1 MGIYSDGS
9 IFGIL
14 IYTLNDD
21 NYNINILFEEKY
33 DEIMS
38 HEQIREAY
46 LFYKELN
53 DKNNLLFKVFT
64 ECTSTLDI
72 EKHSFFKWYPI
83 SLNQFLEIFDI
94 E

>member
-1 MGIYSDGS
+1 MGIYSNGS

-38 HEQIREAY
+38 HEQIRETY

-53 DKNNLLFKVFT
+53 DKNNLLFK
-64 ECTSTLDI
+64 
-72 EKHSFFKWYPI
+72 
-83 SLNQFLEIFDI
+83 
-94 E
+94 

>member
-1 MGIYSDGS
+1 MGIYSNGS
-9 IFGIL
+9 IFGIS
-14 IYTLNDD
+14 IYTLNEDD
-21 NYNINILFEEKY
+21 YNINTLFEEKY

-38 HEQIREAY
+38 HEQIRESY
-46 LFYKELN
+46 LFYTKLN

-72 EKHSFFKWYPI
+72 EIQNFMMWHPI
-83 SLNQFLEIFDI
+83 SLNQFLEKFCI

>member
-1 MGIYSDGS
+1 MGIYSNGS

-14 IYTLNDD
+14 IYTLNEDD
-21 NYNINILFEEKY
+21 YNINILFEEKY
-33 DEIMS
+33 DEIIS

-72 EKHSFFKWYPI
+72 EKHNFLKWYPI

>member
-1 MGIYSDGS
+1 MGIYSNGS
-9 IFGIL
+9 IFGIS
-14 IYTLNDD
+14 IYTLNEDD
-21 NYNINILFEEKY
+21 YNINKLFEEKY

-53 DKNNLLFKVFT
+53 DKNNLLFNVFT

-72 EKHSFFKWYPI
+72 EKHNFMKWHRI
-83 SLNQFLEIFDI
+83 SLNQFLENFDI

>member
-1 MGIYSDGS
+1 MGIYSNGS

-21 NYNINILFEEKY
+21 DYNINTLFEEKY
-33 DEIMS
+33 DEIIS

-46 LFYKELN
+46 LFYTELN
-53 DKNNLLFKVFT
+53 DKNNVLFKIFT

-72 EKHSFFKWYPI
+72 EKHNFFKWYPI
-83 SLNQFLEIFDI
+83 SLNQFLEKFNI

>member
-1 MGIYSDGS
+1 MGIYSNGS

-14 IYTLNDD
+14 IYTLNEDD
-21 NYNINILFEEKY
+21 YNINTLFEEKY
-33 DEIMS
+33 DEIIS

-46 LFYKELN
+46 LFYTELN
-53 DKNNLLFKVFT
+53 DKNNLLFKVYT

-72 EKHSFFKWYPI
+72 EKQNFMIWQKI
-83 SLNQFLEIFDI
+83 ALNQFLEKFDI